1 MNKNRFKELL
11 RSTLGDVRPL
21 VSEQGETPP
30 FIPQTPRTSSTNPG
44 GPKTLPDTLPNS
56 IIEPEV
62 PSSKPPEQPNDG
74 KKDLIKILRNHL
86 NSMENNKS
94 FSGMGVAQVMYNDCA
109 HWMNKTLMF
118 KNRPGEPLNT
128 EAPFA
133 PEE

>member
-11 RSTLGDVRPL
+11 RSTMGDVRPL

-30 FIPQTPRTSSTNPG
+30 FIPQTPRTSSSKPG
-44 GPKTLPDTLPNS
+44 GPKTLPNS

-74 KKDLIKILRNHL
+74 KKELIDSLITSLK
-86 NSMENNKS
+86 SMENRDKYDALMVSQIIYNNC
-94 FSGMGVAQVMYNDCA
+94 AQ
-109 HWMNKTLMF
+109 WMNKISF
-118 KNRPGEPLNT
+118 FSSRPGEPT
-128 EAPFA
+128 KTKAQFA